1 MECNI
6 PQKWNIFSI
15 IPFTSMPAW
24 IIQKPPPVRA
34 TTRLRMPSVTDRSRG
49 DDAPRRSLHSC
60 ALLPLIP
67 PSPFSHKGR
76 RGSLGILMAETGD
89 DTQGLA
95 KKSTLVSLIPVRLP
109 AAD

>member
-34 TTRLRMPSVTDRSRG
+34 TTRLRMPSVTDRLRG
-49 DDAPRRSLHSC
+49 DGELPWVVERRPKC
-60 ALLPLIP
+60 
-67 PSPFSHKGR
+67 R
-76 RGSLGILMAETGD
+76 
-89 DTQGLA
+89 
-95 KKSTLVSLIPVRLP
+95 
-109 AAD
+109 AADED